1 MIDLTDMLL
10 VLGWSVVATVI
21 MVQTFK
27 WGYNKEKAGKR
38 TDYRGRPNNNMPKK
52 K

>member
-1 MIDLTDMLL
+1 MLTDILL
-10 VLGWSVVATVI
+10 ILAWGVVSIVV

-38 TDYRGRPNNNMPKK
+38 TDFMGRPNNNMPKK